1 MATEQK
7 ETRLKD
13 PMAQVLD
20 PLQFHDG
27 GADLG
32 AVVPAGQTGMARA
45 GGLVTGM
52 QGDIIT
58 AQRVAVP
65 RNMSRILAN
74 MKALATAAGK
84 EYVYG
89 WEVNDRK
96 NNRKVWIEGPT
107 ITLAND
113 LAREYMNCQV
123 DCRVM
128 DEGKHWVF
136 YARFVDLETGF
147 TMVRA
152 YQQRKQ
158 QKTGMED
165 DQRAL
170 DMVFQIGQ
178 SKAIRNVVVNALRSL
193 VNYAVDAAKGSL
205 LDKVGKNPEGAR
217 TWIRQQL
224 RDLGVDIKRVEAL
237 YGRTAEH
244 WTVPDMA
251 RIYTELQSII
261 DGMMNAEDVYP
272 IPQKEEQDSKRNA
285 SNPLAEGQ
293 VNGVGTGSAGGEE
306 AAQQQRKGL
315 ATTGAVAV
323 EGGAGGYGTVLNVTA
338 GASGVG
344 TAGTG
349 TAPGSLM
356 DAAEATLGT
365 GTAQAQAQQEPAA
378 AKATKPAG
386 KKKPA
391 LFGGD
396 A

>member
-1 MATEQK
+1 MANER

-13 PMAQVLD
+13 PMQEILD
-20 PLQFHDG
+20 PLQFHQG

-32 AVVPAGQTGMARA
+32 SVVPAGQTGMARQ
-45 GGLVTGM
+45 GGFTTGM

-58 AQRVAVP
+58 AQRVGVP

-74 MKALATAAGK
+74 MKALARAAGK

-128 DEGKHWVF
+128 DEGKHWMF

-152 YQQRKQ
+152 YQQRKGQ
-158 QKTGMED
+158 DTGMKD
-165 DQRAL
+165 DQRSL

-193 VNYAVDAAKGSL
+193 VNYCVEEAKNSL
-205 LDKVGKNPEGAR
+205 LDKVGKNPDGAR
-217 TWIRQQL
+217 AWIKQQL
-224 RDLGVDIKRVEAL
+224 KTLAIDQKRVEAL
-237 YGRTAEH
+237 YGRTAEN
-244 WTVPDMA
+244 WTTPDMA

-272 IPQKEEQDSKRNA
+272 VPQKEEAARKGED
-285 SNPLAEGQ
+285 SNPLAGGQ
-293 VNGVGTGSAGGEE
+293 KRGAGT
-306 AAQQQRKGL
+306 
-315 ATTGAVAV
+315 
-323 EGGAGGYGTVLNVTA
+323 GGAGQPPV
-338 GASGVG
+338 GAESDQKQD
-344 TAGTG
+344 
-349 TAPGSLM
+349 APQRPPKPPENIM
-356 DAAEATLGT
+356 DAADATLGG
-365 GTAQAQAQQEPAA
+365 GTKAQEPAP
-378 AKATKPAG
+378 AKKSAG
-386 KKKPA
+386 KKKA
-391 LFGGD
+391 NLFGGD

>member
-1 MATEQK
+1 MAER

-13 PMAQVLD
+13 PMQEVLD
-20 PLQFHDG
+20 PLQFHQG

-32 AVVPAGQTGMARA
+32 AVVPAGQAGGMARA
-45 GGLVTGM
+45 GGFTTGM

-58 AQRVAVP
+58 AQRVGVP

-74 MKALATAAGK
+74 MKALARAAGK

-152 YQQRKQ
+152 YQQRKGQ
-158 QKTGMED
+158 DTGMKD
-165 DQRAL
+165 DQRSL

-193 VNYAVDAAKGSL
+193 VNYCVEEAKNSL
-205 LDKVGKNPEGAR
+205 LDKVGKNPDGAR
-217 TWIRQQL
+217 KWIQQQL
-224 RDLGVDIKRVEAL
+224 KELAIDQKRVEAL

-244 WTVPDMA
+244 WTTPDMA

-272 IPQKEEQDSKRNA
+272 VPQKEEADRKRED
-285 SNPLAEGQ
+285 SNPLAGNQGQ
-293 VNGVGTGSAGGEE
+293 
-306 AAQQQRKGL
+306 
-315 ATTGAVAV
+315 
-323 EGGAGGYGTVLNVTA
+323 
-338 GASGVG
+338 GVG
-344 TAGTG
+344 TAGNGAPAGGAEANPNINPNVAAG
-349 TAPGSLM
+349 TAAQTSQGPNAAATEGRGLGDLM
-356 DAAEATLGT
+356 DGADATLGG
-365 GTAQAQAQQEPAA
+365 GTKPTAEPAA
-378 AKATKPAG
+378 AKKAAG
-386 KKKPA
+386 KKKA
-391 LFGGD
+391 NLFGGE

>member
-1 MATEQK
+1 MANER

-13 PMAQVLD
+13 PMQEVLD
-20 PLQFHDG
+20 PLQFHQG

-45 GGLVTGM
+45 GGFTTGM

-58 AQRVAVP
+58 AQRVGVP

-152 YQQRKQ
+152 YQQRKGQ
-158 QKTGMED
+158 DTGMKD
-165 DQRAL
+165 DQRSL

-224 RDLGVDIKRVEAL
+224 KDLGVDIKRVEAL
-237 YGRTAEH
+237 YGRTSEH
-244 WTVPDMA
+244 WTTPDMA
-251 RIYTELQSII
+251 RIYTELQSIT

-272 IPQKEEQDSKRNA
+272 VPQKEEAARKRED
-285 SNPLAEGQ
+285 SNPLAGNQGQ
-293 VNGVGTGSAGGEE
+293 
-306 AAQQQRKGL
+306 
-315 ATTGAVAV
+315 
-323 EGGAGGYGTVLNVTA
+323 
-338 GASGVG
+338 GVG
-344 TAGTG
+344 TAGNGAPASGAEAQGSAGQPSGGAPRSEPTGGSDATGG
-349 TAPGSLM
+349 TAGPAVPPGGLM
-356 DAAEATLGT
+356 DNADATLGG
-365 GTAQAQAQQEPAA
+365 GTKPQEPTPA
-378 AKATKPAG
+378 AKKPG
-386 KKKPA
+386 KKKA
-391 LFGGD
+391 NLFGGD